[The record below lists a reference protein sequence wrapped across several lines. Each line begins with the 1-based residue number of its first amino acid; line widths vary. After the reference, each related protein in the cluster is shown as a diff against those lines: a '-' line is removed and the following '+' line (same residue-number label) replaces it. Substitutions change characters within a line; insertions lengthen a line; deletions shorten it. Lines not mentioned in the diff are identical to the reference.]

1 MHKITH
7 WLGGIFSFLELW
19 LSHRQFIVFCSVVI
33 GFLAG
38 LAATIL
44 KVLVHYVRELVQ
56 LMYSIEWLGLVP
68 AVMPIFGILLSVGYV
83 IRFRKGKLGKGLGNV
98 LYFMHT
104 KKSKLPKDMTFS
116 HIITSGLTVGFG
128 GSAGLEAPIVVTG
141 SALGSNFSQLTGQK
155 FKDRSLMLA
164 CGASAGIAAAFN
176 APVAGMVFS
185 VELLLN
191 TISVSTFL
199 PLIIASVSGAVFSQ
213 ILMEK
218 EIIFSF
224 DLNQPFDY
232 HNVMLYVFLGV
243 CCGLMA
249 LFYTRM
255 TLRMEKFFARFGQKY
270 SYTKA
275 LVGGGLLGIMILLF
289 PAYYGEGYDAVKHL
303 SLNEP
308 EKILSNSL
316 FQNFTANP
324 WLVLLFIS
332 LIGMLKVFATALTL
346 NSGGNGG
353 NFAPSLFVGS
363 FIGFV
368 FASVV
373 NLAFGYHLPIE
384 NFVLVAMAGMLSGLF
399 HAPLM
404 AIFLIAELT
413 GGYNLMI
420 PLMIVSA
427 ISLLVKRH
435 YMPLSLEKH
444 KLASRNVVIATE

>member
-1 MHKITH
+1 MSKLNH
-7 WLGGIFSFLELW
+7 WLVSIFSFFELW
-19 LSHRQFIVFCSVVI
+19 LSHRQFIVLCSIII
-33 GFLAG
+33 GLLAG
-38 LAATIL
+38 IASTLL
-44 KVLVHYVRELVQ
+44 KLLVHYIRELVQ
-56 LMYSIEWLGLVP
+56 LMYEIEWLGLMP
-68 AVMPIFGILLSVGYV
+68 AVMPIFGICLSVWYV
-83 IRFRKGKLGKGLGNV
+83 IRFRNSKLGKGLGNV
-98 LYFMHT
+98 LYFMQT
-104 KKSKLPKDMTFS
+104 KKSRLPKDMTFS

-141 SALGSNFSQLTGQK
+141 SALGSNLSQFTSQRY
-155 FKDRSLMLA
+155 KDRSLMLA

-199 PLIIASVSGAVFSQ
+199 PLIIASVSGAIFSQ
-213 ILMEK
+213 VLMEK

-224 DLNQPFDY
+224 DLKQPFDY
-232 HNVMLYVFLGV
+232 HNVVFYILLGV
-243 CCGLMA
+243 CCGFIA

-255 TLRMEKFFARFGQKY
+255 TLKVEKFFSGLGKKY
-270 SYTKA
+270 SYKKA
-275 LVGGGLLGIMILLF
+275 LIGGTLLGVLIWLF
-289 PAYYGEGYDAVKHL
+289 PSFYGEGYETVKYL
-303 SLNEP
+303 AMNEP
-308 EKILSNSL
+308 EKVLENSI
-316 FQNFTANP
+316 FSHFSTQS
-324 WLVLLFIS
+324 WWILLFIA
-332 LIGMLKVFATALTL
+332 LIGSLKVFATSLTL
-346 NSGGNGG
+346 SSGGNGG

-363 FIGFV
+363 FVGFV
-368 FASVV
+368 FATTV
-373 NLAFGYHLPIE
+373 NLIFGYHLPIE
-384 NFVLVAMAGMLSGLF
+384 NFVLVGMAGLMSGLF

-444 KLASRNVVIATE
+444 KLASKNLVVKNE